1 MTTKTENRDC
11 RDGTPSEP
19 CLALALERELRRV
32 NNQTLSVRLGR
43 IERNSRV
50 ILGGIATMVV
60 CASLEYA
67 GVIGKGS
74 DRTVWSHAV
83 VTGLRVAIG
92 GQTK

>member
-1 MTTKTENRDC
+1 MTTKTEDRDC
-11 RDGTPSEP
+11 RDGTPSTP
-19 CLALALERELRRV
+19 CLALALERELRRET
-32 NNQTLSVRLGR
+32 NQTLSVRLGR

-50 ILGGIATMVV
+50 ILAGIATMVL

-67 GVIGKGS
+67 GVIRSGSGK
-74 DRTVWSHAV
+74 TVWSHAV